1 MGGANS
7 SFRSNAGSGRAIL
20 SLHPAGIENNNQPQP
35 ATRRPTQM
43 SFSVLIIGAAMV
55 LAIIVIAG
63 ILVAVNRSG
72 RDQS

>member
-1 MGGANS
+1 
-7 SFRSNAGSGRAIL
+7 
-20 SLHPAGIENNNQPQP
+20 
-35 ATRRPTQM
+35 M

-63 ILVAVNRSG
+63 ILVAVFRSG